1 MPALE
6 LSISKLLKKKKRE
19 RERERGHKSRK
30 AALMTSATLDTPDS
44 MYLLFSFLK
53 GKAH

>member
-6 LSISKLLKKKKRE
+6 LSISKLLKK
-19 RERERGHKSRK
+19 RERGHKSKK
-30 AALMTSATLDTPDS
+30 AALMTSATLDTPDKT
-44 MYLLFSFLK
+44 LLK

>member
-6 LSISKLLKKKKRE
+6 LSISKLLKK
-19 RERERGHKSRK
+19 RERERGHKSKK
-30 AALMTSATLDTPDS
+30 AALMTSATLDTPDKT
-44 MYLLFSFLK
+44 LLK